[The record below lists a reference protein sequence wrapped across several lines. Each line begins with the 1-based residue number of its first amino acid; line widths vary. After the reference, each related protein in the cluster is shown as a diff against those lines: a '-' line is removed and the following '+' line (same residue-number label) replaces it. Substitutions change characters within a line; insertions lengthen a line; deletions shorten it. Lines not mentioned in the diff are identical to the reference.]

1 MKLRSAPSKRQFP
14 INWLALFLLAAV
26 PRILGALWLPNMFGD
41 AYVYIRDIGAMS
53 TKLKSGTFALSD
65 LYGFWLPLYQF
76 LSALINVFVNNG
88 FYVGK
93 IVSAIFG
100 AGVCVLVYA
109 ITFEIVTK
117 RTAALLAFALI
128 AFNPLHIVNSAS
140 AMTDIPHAFFVMASL
155 LFVLRSGWLMAAIFA
170 ALAGFTRVES
180 WMLIALIPLIQLLRE
195 RCVSF
200 GAIAI
205 MLMPPAFWF
214 YISHKATGDW
224 LACFRIRQQYHDWL
238 LVQNPA
244 LAHFSFGGVLKDSA
258 TFLVSTDIAVLIATF
273 AAAWLVWK
281 FPQCS
286 PQDNKTN
293 NSRAIVPILIFSFAF
308 LALLVIAYLTHQQP
322 IIFPRYGLILFSLG
336 IPILMW
342 LVLWVKQHRP
352 DLSRKILVSI
362 IVVCMFDASVELAG
376 VAGELNR
383 YKAQRAVADYLRD
396 HYQPKS
402 GTRIFCDE
410 GTVRVLSGIAPEKF
424 LTSADAP
431 RDAEHFFTFL
441 HDSQVEYLIFPIHS
455 NSTPVKLFPDSEY
468 GDEVGPFESVLV
480 SHEELFGTKIW
491 LYHLKS

>member
-53 TKLKSGTFALSD
+53 TKLKSGTFALND

-109 ITFEIVTK
+109 ITFEIVAH

-140 AMTDIPHAFFVMASL
+140 AMTDVPHAFFVMASL
-155 LFVLRSGWLMAAIFA
+155 LFVLRSRWLMAAIFA

-244 LAHFSFGGVLKDSA
+244 LSHFSFGGVLKDSA

-322 IIFPRYGLILFSLG
+322 IIFPRYGLILFSL
-336 IPILMW
+336 
-342 LVLWVKQHRP
+342 
-352 DLSRKILVSI
+352 
-362 IVVCMFDASVELAG
+362 
-376 VAGELNR
+376 
-383 YKAQRAVADYLRD
+383 
-396 HYQPKS
+396 
-402 GTRIFCDE
+402 
-410 GTVRVLSGIAPEKF
+410 
-424 LTSADAP
+424 
-431 RDAEHFFTFL
+431 
-441 HDSQVEYLIFPIHS
+441 
-455 NSTPVKLFPDSEY
+455 
-468 GDEVGPFESVLV
+468 
-480 SHEELFGTKIW
+480 
-491 LYHLKS
+491 